1 MFSKIMSQLP
11 EYRTLEDSIATGN
24 APVHVYG
31 LTGSQKSNLIY
42 SLCAATRKKCLV
54 VASDEI
60 QAGRIM
66 EDLSFFFC
74 REKNTSSVPV
84 YFPAKEYIFYDV
96 YAANRNSEYKR
107 LSALASLN
115 EASVVVTTMKALMQ
129 YTVPRHIFSVNCF
142 SFSVGDVID
151 IDHICSSM
159 TEMGYKR
166 VVNVEATGQYSR
178 RGAIIDVFCP
188 TAKNPVRIELF
199 DDEIDSMRE
208 FDCESQMS
216 LSNIDKFVLCPVRE
230 LLYSKESLEN
240 VVDKI
245 KSQKNSNLA
254 EDLEK
259 LTQQH
264 YIASGDKYMPFFYEE
279 YSTLLD
285 YMGDDYLCFYDEPST
300 VFEGAKVFFEEQNEI
315 ISDLLEKGLFPKT
328 KKPYIL
334 SYGDIT
340 GMIDKKK
347 MVSMSSLSYT
357 TPEFRPK
364 ELVSITAKT
373 MQNYGGN
380 TEFFKEDV
388 HFWKQNDYRVIILA
402 NSRSAMAKIHTMLD
416 DDGIEAAILENTAEL
431 PPAGTV
437 SVTEGSLTRGF
448 EYPSL
453 RIAVVTETDIFT
465 RKKKKQRSDKF
476 SDSKNKIKSFEEL
489 TKGDYVVHKVHG
501 IGQYAGLE
509 QIKDGTAIK
518 DFIKIRYK
526 GTDVLY
532 IPVDQLDSIHK
543 YVGATEGA
551 SVNLNSLNSSR
562 WNNTVKK
569 VRESVQIMAEH
580 LIKLYAARQN
590 VKGHVFEP
598 DTPWQKDFEDDFGY
612 DETPDQLRCIQEVK
626 NDMEQG
632 KCMDRLLCGDVGY
645 GKTEVAL
652 RAAFKCVMGGLQV
665 AYLVPTTLLAQ
676 QHYNTFISRMNEY
689 GVNVELLCRF
699 RSKKEQNVTI
709 ERLKQGKVDILIGTH
724 RILSKDVEFKNLGLL
739 IIDEEQRFGVGHK
752 EKLKEL
758 KTNVNVLTL
767 SATPIP
773 RTLNMA
779 MVGIRD
785 LSVIASPPQDRYPV
799 QTFVMERNDEVM
811 KNAIERELARNGQ
824 VYYLY
829 NRVDN
834 IERKASLLRNL
845 LPDAVID
852 VAHGQM
858 TERELESKML
868 DMINGD
874 TDVLVCTTIIETGID
889 IPNVNTMII
898 DNADM
903 LGLSQLYQLRGR
915 VGRSNRLSYAYLMY
929 EPHKVLDETARKRL
943 SAIKEFT
950 EFGSGFRIAMR
961 DLEIRGAGNLLGKE
975 QHGNMN
981 LVGYDM
987 YCNLLEEAVM
997 ELKGEKKEAVIE
1009 TTLELKVDAHIPHR
1023 YIEEEEQRFVIYKKI
1038 ADICS
1043 EEDYLSV
1050 QAELTDR
1057 YGDMPPATANL
1068 IDCAYIRHLAQKL
1081 KISLIT
1087 RTDKDIIFTI
1097 DDNFSTKA
1105 IVELLDDYKG
1115 KIMFSSGEK
1124 SYLSYKYEGKF
1135 LNNIKIILQK
1145 LINSTQEDSLQL

>member
-1 MFSKIMSQLP
+1 
-11 EYRTLEDSIATGN
+11 
-24 APVHVYG
+24 
-31 LTGSQKSNLIY
+31 
-42 SLCAATRKKCLV
+42 
-54 VASDEI
+54 
-60 QAGRIM
+60 M
-66 EDLSFFFC
+66 EDLSFLFC
-74 REKNTSSVPV
+74 GEKNTFRKPL

-107 LSALASLN
+107 LNVLASLQKN
-115 EASVVVTTMKALMQ
+115 SVIVTTIKALMQ
-129 YTVPRHIFSVNCF
+129 YTVPVDVFKDN
-142 SFSVGDVID
+142 SFIYSQGDIID
-151 IDHICSSM
+151 VDDFCRSLSD
-159 TEMGYKR
+159 MGYKR
-166 VVNVEATGQYSR
+166 VTTVESVGQYSR
-178 RGAIIDVFCP
+178 RGAIIDVYCP
-188 TAKNPVRIELF
+188 TSDKPFRIELF
-199 DDEIDSMRE
+199 DDEIDSIRL
-208 FDCESQMS
+208 FDCDSQMS
-216 LSNIDKFVLCPVRE
+216 LDGVDEFVLCPVRE
-230 LLYSKESLEN
+230 LIYTKEKLDEAVN
-240 VVDKI
+240 KI
-245 KSQKNSNLA
+245 SSQKNSNLS

-264 YIASGDKYMPFFYEE
+264 YIASGDKYMPFFYDE
-279 YSTLLD
+279 YATLID
-285 YMGDDYLCFYDEPST
+285 YLGDDYTVFYDEPSMF
-300 VFEGAKVFFEEQNEI
+300 FESSKVFFEEQNEI
-315 ISDLLEKGLFPKT
+315 ISDLLEKGLFPKC
-328 KKPYIL
+328 KNPYIIG
-334 SYGDIT
+334 YNDIT
-340 GMIDKKK
+340 EKINQKKL
-347 MVSMSSLSYT
+347 VSISSLSYT

-364 ELVSITAKT
+364 ELVSFMAKS

-380 TEFFKEDV
+380 TDFFIEDV
-388 HFWKQNDYRVIILA
+388 HFWKHNNYRIIILA
-402 NSRSAMAKIHTMLD
+402 NSKSAIAKIHSLLD
-416 DDGIEAAILENTAEL
+416 DNDIEAAILENTDTL
-431 PPAGTV
+431 PPYGTV
-437 SVTEGSLTRGF
+437 SVTEGALTGGF
-448 EYPSL
+448 EYPAL
-453 RIAVVTETDIFT
+453 KTAVVTETDIFT
-465 RKKKKQRSDKF
+465 RKKKKQRSKEF
-476 SDSKNKIKSFEEL
+476 SDSKNRIKSFEEL
-489 TKGDYVVHKVHG
+489 SKGDYVVHRVHG
-501 IGQYAGLE
+501 IGQYVGLE
-509 QIKDGTAIK
+509 QIKDSTAIK

-532 IPVDQLDSIHK
+532 IPVDQLESIHK
-543 YVGATEGA
+543 YVGGSEGA
-551 SVNLNSLNSSR
+551 TVNLNSLNSSR
-562 WNNTVKK
+562 WNNTVTK
-569 VRESVQIMAEH
+569 VRQSVQIMAEH

-590 VKGHVFEP
+590 LQGHVFEP

-652 RAAFKCVMGGLQV
+652 RAAFKCVMGGMQV

-676 QHYNTFISRMNEY
+676 QHYNTFVSRMSEY

-709 ERLKQGKVDILIGTH
+709 ERLKQGKVDVIIGTH

-758 KTNVNVLTL
+758 KTDVNVLTL

-799 QTFVMERNDEVM
+799 QTFVLERNNEVM
-811 KNAIERELARNGQ
+811 KNAIERELARGGQ

-829 NRVDN
+829 NRVEH
-834 IERKASLLRNL
+834 IERKASLLREL

-929 EPHKVLDETARKRL
+929 EPQKVLDETARKRL

-987 YCNLLEEAVM
+987 YCSLLEEAVS
-997 ELKGEKKEAVIE
+997 ELKGEKKEPIVE
-1009 TTLELKVDAHIPHR
+1009 TTIDLKVDAHISPR
-1023 YIEEEEQRFVIYKKI
+1023 YIEEEEQRFVMYKKI
-1038 ADICS
+1038 ADICC

-1050 QAELTDR
+1050 QSELIDR
-1057 YGDMPPATANL
+1057 YGEMPAAAANL
-1068 IDCAYIRHLAQKL
+1068 VECAYIKSLAQKL
-1081 KISLIT
+1081 KISSVV
-1087 RTDKDIIFTI
+1087 RGDRDVMFTI
-1097 DDNFSTKA
+1097 DDVFSTKA
-1105 IVELLDDYKG
+1105 IVELMDDYKG

-1124 SYLSYKYEGKF
+1124 SYLSYRYEGNF
-1135 LNNIKIILQK
+1135 INNIKIILQK